1 MEFQENSH
9 RGRIFENVTSIL
21 QKKRIL
27 KGFILPLGN
36 AFLAISFLVFMA
48 IKLFFYKNLA
58 SLLDF
63 RESHA

>member
-21 QKKRIL
+21 QKKTERVNFAS
-27 KGFILPLGN
+27 GRCFFGN
-36 AFLAISFLVFMA
+36 KFFSFYGNK
-48 IKLFFYKNLA
+48 IIYFYNNLA